1 MFLMLAVFA
10 AQAQELS
17 VCTYNL
23 RYKNSSD
30 TDAGNGW
37 NTRRTYLINFV
48 NFQQPDLLGVQEALK
63 AQMDDMANGLKGY
76 AYIGVGRNDGKTS
89 GEYSAIFYRKER
101 MVLLDYGNFWLSD
114 TPNTPSKGFPSK
126 GGSTSY
132 YRICTWGKF
141 YDKISGSVVYHFN
154 THMDLDETNRQQS
167 YYLIKQKI
175 EEIASKTAPV
185 MVTGDYNA
193 VQTGG
198 AYKLFYNSGFL
209 YDCYHRSSQ
218 KFMTNGTCPGF
229 NAGTY
234 STVDGELRRIDHIF
248 VTRAFNVKHYG
259 VLNPCYYSTSGTST
273 YYERAYSDHSPVIAK
288 LIIRTPELPDIS
300 ETLPPIVDGKYQISS
315 ADELK
320 GFACIVNGLSIF
332 QDAAA
337 KGVLTSDIDMSGMTS
352 WTAIG
357 TNASPFT
364 GTFDGQGHKITNF
377 GTRNEEGNSYTLQF
391 SGGKQGLFGYAK
403 NATIKNFSISGAFT
417 YNGGNGYGVVGWAAG
432 CTLSDIHSS
441 LDIASASAT
450 SHVGGVCGSL
460 REGTSAIRCSFS
472 GTITDSHGSHDC
484 IGGIGGYSNE
494 NCRYEN
500 CANYGTITFSNADAY
515 ASGICGY
522 VNSDAFIGLY
532 NCLNVGAVKTANG
545 TAPTYGGAL
554 VGWLRAHANAT
565 FENNY
570 WLAGSAACAYGGN
583 EADATAVNAQQLA
596 SGEVCHKLN
605 HGSASEEEANSYQAT
620 INWYQTLP
628 STDATVEPDPYPVLD
643 DTHLRVWRYGSTYTN
658 DDPDGIALPH
668 ESYETYKSYKTYM
681 SYKTYNI
688 SGQMVSSPSQKG
700 IYIIN
705 GKKYLK

>member
-1 MFLMLAVFA
+1 MKKRLLHLIIVLLTVFT

-37 NTRRTYLINFV
+37 NTRRTYLINLV

-101 MVLLDYGNFWLSD
+101 MVLLDNGDFWLSD
-114 TPNTPSKGFPSK
+114 TPDKPSKGFPSK
-126 GGSTSY
+126 GGSTTY

-141 YDKISGSVVYHFN
+141 FDKLSGSIVYHFN

-167 YYLIKQKI
+167 YYLIKKKI

-193 VQTGG
+193 VQTGDT
-198 AYKLFYNSGFL
+198 YKLFYNSGFL
-209 YDCYHRSSQ
+209 YDCYARSTQ
-218 KFMTNGTCPGF
+218 KFITNGTCPGF
-229 NAGTY
+229 NANSY
-234 STVDGELRRIDHIF
+234 STVSGELRRIDHIF
-248 VTRAFNVKHYG
+248 VTRAFNVKHYA
-259 VLNPCYYSTSGTST
+259 VLNPCYYSTSGTAT

-300 ETLPPIVDGKYQISS
+300 ETIPPIVDGKYQISS

-320 GFACIVNGLSIF
+320 GFACIVNGLSLY

-337 KGVLTSDIDMSGMTS
+337 KGVLVNDIDMAEMTS
-352 WTAIG
+352 WQAIG
-357 TNASPFT
+357 TNASPYS

-377 GTRNEEGNSYTLQF
+377 GTHNGEENSYTLQF

-417 YNGGNGYGVVGWAAG
+417 YAGGNGYGVVGWASG
-432 CTLSDIHSS
+432 STLTDIHSS
-441 LDIASASAT
+441 LNIASAAT
-450 SHVGGVCGSL
+450 SSHIAGVCGSL
-460 REGTSAIRCSFS
+460 REGSSAIRCSFS
-472 GTITDSHGSHDC
+472 GTITDSHNNDDC
-484 IGGIGGYSNE
+484 IGGIGGYSN
-494 NCRYEN
+494 NGVIYEN
-500 CANYGTITFSNADAY
+500 CANYGTITFSNSGAFAG
-515 ASGICGY
+515 GICGY
-522 VNSDAFIGLY
+522 VNNDSFTGLY
-532 NCLNVGAVKTANG
+532 NCLNLGAVKTADG
-545 TAPTYGGAL
+545 TPPTYGGAL
-554 VGWLRAHANAT
+554 VGWLRAHANST

-570 WLAGSAACAYGGN
+570 WFANNAAKAYGEN
-583 EADATAVNAQQLA
+583 QEEATAVNTQQLA
-596 SGEVCHKLN
+596 SGEVCYRLN
-605 HGSASEEEANSYQAT
+605 GDQTE
-620 INWYQTLP
+620 INWYQTLFADD
-628 STDATVEPDPYPVLD
+628 THTPDPYPMLDPTHEVVLISNEFGYYNLDNLD
-643 DTHLRVWRYGSTYTN
+643 DIT
-658 DDPDGIALPH
+658 LPH
-668 ESYETYKSYKTYM
+668 EPYKFYETY
-681 SYKTYNI
+681 NLN
-688 SGQMVSSPSQKG
+688 GQMVNGSLQKG

-705 GKKYLK
+705 GKKILK